1 MWRYC
6 CGVPLF
12 VTVSL
17 QTEDMRRRRRDGGG
31 EVLARGRGVW
41 RKRWSMWLRIMSK
54 KLHKALSQI
63 TYQLCAWHYPWS
75 ISSVLDQVPHRSA
88 VQVHVRPSA
97 HTHTHIHSGP
107 LAAKTRA
114 IASLCLSLPPSL
126 PVHLSLFQPGSAVA
140 SCKSKAKNKTCQ
152 VSELETPLVPAVG
165 HSGKHSRRC
174 PLSPDP
180 VFGEAS
186 LSEQCGRIQCISIG
200 KALIF
205 ICSAFVLSCCGAHKL
220 TASAEIRLLVNI
232 NENVSAALERT
243 HFFFAFV
250 YQQ

>member
-31 EVLARGRGVW
+31 EVLVRGRGVW

-88 VQVHVRPSA
+88 VQVHVHPSA
-97 HTHTHIHSGP
+97 HTHTGIHSGP
-107 LAAKTRA
+107 LEGKKTKKTGA
-114 IASLCLSLPPSL
+114 IASLCLSLPPS
-126 PVHLSLFQPGSAVA
+126 PSAFISPPAGTELSPLV
-140 SCKSKAKNKTCQ
+140 KAKQRTRPVKFQTW
-152 VSELETPLVPAVG
+152 SPPLVPCCPPLRNTQPALPAI
-165 HSGKHSRRC
+165 SRPR
-174 PLSPDP
+174 
-180 VFGEAS
+180 VWRG
-186 LSEQCGRIQCISIG
+186 ISIRTVG
-200 KALIF
+200 THPMHIKWKDCDFYLF
-205 ICSAFVLSCCGAHKL
+205 CICSPLQSSTQADMEFQDRHIYIYILN
-220 TASAEIRLLVNI
+220 EIGH
-232 NENVSAALERT
+232 
-243 HFFFAFV
+243 HFKK
-250 YQQ
+250 YL